1 MRERVRELLRPSDLI
16 KTKIQKC
23 VVEEGD
29 ERTRRPLSLRD
40 LFVPGIVIAAINLS
54 STYLLQAFYLE
65 TEVLYLST
73 PIRDGGLGFSP
84 WAIGTLSSIS
94 ATVTGMS
101 QLFIFPHVHERWGSK
116 YVFVLGLFAFIPS
129 FVLWPLMNWIA
140 KKDGYSGLVWFGLSA
155 QICCSAVN
163 GFAWRKS
170 WLKLT
175 LKSRVINVLTIYIV
189 AISVFITQSYGSRAS
204 VVGFCQ
210 VCFPGFFRSK
220 CRELNFS

>member
-1 MRERVRELLRPSDLI
+1 VREPLRSFDLV

-29 ERTRRPLSLRD
+29 ESTRRPLSLRD

-84 WAIGTLSSIS
+84 RAIGTLSSIS

-101 QLFIFPHVHERWGSK
+101 QLFIFPHVHEKWGSK
-116 YVFVLGLFAFIPS
+116 KVFVLGLFAFIPL

-140 KKDGYSGLVWFGLSA
+140 KKDGYSGLVWFGLAA

-170 WLKLT
+170 CLTLT
-175 LKSRVINVLTIYIV
+175 LKKSHHKCVNHMYSCNFGFYHPIVRKPCFSSRLLSGVFSWFL
-189 AISVFITQSYGSRAS
+189 SVKI
-204 VVGFCQ
+204 
-210 VCFPGFFRSK
+210 
-220 CRELNFS
+220 L